1 MRAIFFILSLAS
13 AFELPVA
20 VRPTMDGRRH
30 AGPVAAAP
38 AVRKIGLVP
47 AAVATAV
54 AGSVTLATAPRFA
67 APLVVA
73 AAIAGNKIRTHQA
86 SCADPPVETAIAVE
100 ECEVA
105 WFDSIFDF
113 GGAMAAAAADAAAQA
128 TAAGMDAIV
137 TNGPDDTK

>member
-1 MRAIFFILSLAS
+1 M
-13 AFELPVA
+13 
-20 VRPTMDGRRH
+20 
-30 AGPVAAAP
+30 
-38 AVRKIGLVP
+38 
-47 AAVATAV
+47 
-54 AGSVTLATAPRFA
+54 ATAPRFA

-73 AAIAGNKIRTHQA
+73 AAIAGNKIRTHQEE
-86 SCADPPVETAIAVE
+86 CAAPEATLAVD

-137 TNGPDDTK
+137 TNGPGDTK